1 MATVHGNPLT
11 ASTAENHLVC
21 HIVGCMRT
29 EVLARVRIIAA
40 KNLGFVP
47 LLQAQA
53 AGITTEDLTELVA
66 EEVLE
71 DWVGKDI
78 WLHSESDF
86 PEFPYLIATWVML
99 EPATPAEQRH
109 SSVQWVASN
118 ISAAQLHGLISSPAQ
133 TYHFTTP
140 KSSAVLPKHPAYS
153 QKIQIHREDL
163 EPTEIDQEHP
173 IPCTAPLR
181 TFSDLSREGNVS
193 VRVLGD
199 IAAKL
204 IEKETV
210 AWTELLAPAYD
221 YVSKITDIS
230 NEQQALAVLLEN
242 SKSSL
247 VIPELLTKGSSHDF
261 T

>member
-1 MATVHGNPLT
+1 MLT
-11 ASTAENHLVC
+11 
-21 HIVGCMRT
+21 G
-29 EVLARVRIIAA
+29 VRIIAA

-53 AGITTEDLTELVA
+53 AGITIEDLAELVA

-86 PEFPYLIATWVML
+86 PEFPHLIAAWVML
-99 EPATPAEQRH
+99 EPATPVEQRR
-109 SSVQWVASN
+109 SSAQWVASH
-118 ISAAQLHGLISSPAQ
+118 ISAAQISGLVSSPDQ
-133 TYHFTTP
+133 IWHFTTP
-140 KSSAVLPKHPAYS
+140 KSSAILPKHPAYS

-163 EPTEIDQEHP
+163 ESSEIDREYL
-173 IPCTAPLR
+173 IPCTTPFR
-181 TFSDLSREGNVS
+181 TFCDLASEGDVS

-199 IAAKL
+199 IAANL
-204 IEKETV
+204 IKSDAAV
-210 AWTELLAPAYD
+210 WTELLSPAYD
-221 YVSKITDIS
+221 YVSKITNVS
-230 NEQQALAVLLEN
+230 NGRQALVFLLEN

-247 VIPELLTKGSSHDF
+247 VIPELLTEDSSHDF